1 MDKDSDGIVS
11 TRALLDG
18 LHYLEPKL
26 ENHIKSQIH
35 KKYGENSDATLNLEE
50 FLQLSVYRINAFH
63 RMVSKYCEIVV
74 PSHTHTDDP
83 IGELNAIYPWFN

>member
-1 MDKDSDGIVS
+1 MDKDNDGVVS
-11 TRALLDG
+11 ARALIDG

-26 ENHIKSQIH
+26 EKHFLSQ

-50 FLQLSVYRINAFH
+50 FIQLSVYRINAFQ

-83 IGELNAIYPWFN
+83 IGKLNGIYH

>member
-1 MDKDSDGIVS
+1 MDKHNDGVVS
-11 TRALLDG
+11 IRALIDG

-26 ENHIKSQIH
+26 EKHIMGQIH

-50 FLQLSVYRINAFH
+50 FLQLSVYRINAFQ

-83 IGELNAIYPWFN
+83 IGKLNGIYP